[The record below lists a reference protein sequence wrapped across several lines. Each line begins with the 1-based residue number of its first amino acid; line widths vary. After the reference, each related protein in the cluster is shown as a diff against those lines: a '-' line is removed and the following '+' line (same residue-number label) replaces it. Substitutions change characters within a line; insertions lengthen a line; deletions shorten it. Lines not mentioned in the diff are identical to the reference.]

1 MGGTAILQG
10 LGWQLTSWLFN
21 LREKDGQLL
30 VNRGVSGEERRDL
43 LFELLLSHF
52 FVVGTEHD
60 VDILLVNLGRC
71 LVFYFLI
78 EALYDILLD
87 LRL

>member
-1 MGGTAILQG
+1 M
-10 LGWQLTSWLFN
+10 TSWLFN

-52 FVVGTEHD
+52 FVVGTKHD